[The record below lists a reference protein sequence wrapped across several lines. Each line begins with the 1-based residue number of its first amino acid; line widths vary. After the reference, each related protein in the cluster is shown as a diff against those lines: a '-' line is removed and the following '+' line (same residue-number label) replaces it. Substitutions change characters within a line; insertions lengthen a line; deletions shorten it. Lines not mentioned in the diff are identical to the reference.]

1 LFAKLSQ
8 LVQSALDGYNVRIF
22 TNGKTFAGRKT
33 LTGRKTVAVS
43 ETGERAGSGCLAAQ
57 PARG

>member
-1 LFAKLSQ
+1 MFAKLSQ
-8 LVQSALDGYNVRIF
+8 LVQSALDGYNVRIL
-22 TNGKTFAGRKT
+22 GQKED
-33 LTGRKTVAVS
+33 LDLEVAVS